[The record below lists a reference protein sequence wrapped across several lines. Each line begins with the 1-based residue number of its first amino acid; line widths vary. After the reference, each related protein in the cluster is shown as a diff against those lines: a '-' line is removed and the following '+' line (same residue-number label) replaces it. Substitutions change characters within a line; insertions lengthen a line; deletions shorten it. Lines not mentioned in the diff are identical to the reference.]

1 MDREREMTSDEQVA
15 VPPFEV
21 AEDDVE
27 RMSRVRD
34 QDDFVRLCA
43 DEVGY
48 GLPTSRVML
57 ERDDWKDHARKDSYR
72 ALSSKGL

>member
-1 MDREREMTSDEQVA
+1 MTSDEQVA
-15 VPPFEV
+15 VAPLEV

-48 GLPTSRVML
+48 GFPTSRVMS
-57 ERDDWKDHARKDSYR
+57 EREDRTDRARKDSYR